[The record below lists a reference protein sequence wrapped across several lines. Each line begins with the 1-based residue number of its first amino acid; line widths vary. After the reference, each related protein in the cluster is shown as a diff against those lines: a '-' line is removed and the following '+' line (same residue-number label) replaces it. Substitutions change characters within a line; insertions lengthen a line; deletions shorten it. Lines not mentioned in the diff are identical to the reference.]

1 MYNKRINNVQLI
13 TFLKEKHYLDACQG
27 EYDQQELDKITN
39 YHISWTCIAFRVDLS
54 DGDYSLVPETEEG
67 GAEASLQ
74 YMEVL
79 DTEGAQANLADE
91 GKL

>member
-1 MYNKRINNVQLI
+1 MYTNNLPKRETLSICLLRWIRPTKSWIRQQTI
-13 TFLKEKHYLDACQG
+13 TSPK
-27 EYDQQELDKITN
+27 
-39 YHISWTCIAFRVDLS
+39 SCIAFCVDLP

-79 DTEGAQANLADE
+79 DDHEGASNLADE
-91 GKL
+91 GKLRCI